1 MAMKGL
7 SRSTDPANLEFVV
20 HVKDEYDYRFICEDR
35 EKLIL
40 HIKAVY
46 FNKMNR
52 NLPIYDVAENLK
64 NYATSKKDVKNLTE
78 KMPPE
83 SYRNNDED
91 IYEPIIIDSTGNKPK
106 SMSNISSTNA
116 SM

>member
-1 MAMKGL
+1 MKGL

-35 EKLIL
+35 EKLFL
-40 HIKAVY
+40 QIKAVY
-46 FNKMNR
+46 FNRMNQ

-78 KMPPE
+78 KMPPD
-83 SYRNNDED
+83 SYRNLDED
-91 IYEPIIIDSTGNKPK
+91 IYEPVEIGSTKKNPQ
-106 SMSNISSTNA
+106 SMSNLSTSNN
-116 SM
+116 S

>member
-1 MAMKGL
+1 MKGL

-35 EKLIL
+35 EKLFL
-40 HIKAVY
+40 QIKAVY
-46 FNKMNR
+46 FNRMNQ

-78 KMPPE
+78 KMPPD

-91 IYEPIIIDSTGNKPK
+91 IYEPVEIGSTKKNPQ
-106 SMSNISSTNA
+106 SMSNLSTSNN